1 MTKAD
6 LIEKVAS
13 VTQLKKAEVKKVV
26 DAVIE
31 ETMNSVATGGKVS
44 LTGFGTFY
52 LSQRKERSG
61 RNPRTGEKI
70 TIKGFN
76 LPAFKVGKVFKE
88 LANK

>member
-1 MTKAD
+1 MTKTD
-6 LIEKVAS
+6 LIERITR
-13 VTQLKKAEVKKVV
+13 VTEVKKTDVRRVV
-26 DAVIE
+26 DAFIE
-31 ETMNSVATGGKVS
+31 ETISSVSKGDKIS
-44 LTGFGTFY
+44 FTGFGTFY

>member
-1 MTKAD
+1 MTKAE
-6 LIEKVAS
+6 LIEKVALA
-13 VTQLKKAEVKKVV
+13 TQLKKSDVKKVA
-26 DAVIE
+26 DAIID
-31 ETMNSVATGGKVS
+31 ETMNAVAKGGKVS
-44 LTGFGTFY
+44 FTGFGTFY

>member
-6 LIEKVAS
+6 LIEKVTLA
-13 VTQLKKAEVKKVV
+13 TQLKKSDVKKVV
-26 DAVIE
+26 DAIID
-31 ETMNSVATGGKVS
+31 ETMSAVAKGDKVS
-44 LTGFGTFY
+44 FTGFGTFY
-52 LSQRKERSG
+52 LSQRKERTG